1 MDNNVLTE
9 REAARFLGV
18 APRTLN
24 NWRYFD
30 KGPAYIRIGSRA
42 VRYLPTDLDAYRQQ
56 HRNITLEQN

>member
-24 NWRYFD
+24 NWRYLV

-56 HRNITLEQN
+56 QRTTTKEQN

>member
-1 MDNNVLTE
+1 MFNEALTE

-24 NWRYFD
+24 NWRYSG

-42 VRYLPTDLDAYRQQ
+42 VRYLPTDLDVYRQQ
-56 HRNITLEQN
+56 QRSTTTEQN

>member
-24 NWRYFD
+24 NWRYLD
-30 KGPAYIRIGSRA
+30 KGPAYTRIGSRA
-42 VRYLPTDLDAYRQQ
+42 VRYLPADLDAYRQQ
-56 HRNITLEQN
+56 HRNTTLEQN